1 MKYIVGKK
9 KNNELLCSFSK
20 LLWLRASSGGGP
32 LVFSLDCANQL
43 GHASG
48 WGFNALQ
55 IRVDRTEDILHAATL
70 SRHSKL
76 Q

>member
-1 MKYIVGKK
+1 MKYVVGKK
-9 KNNELLCSFSK
+9 INNELLCSFSK

-32 LVFSLDCANQL
+32 LVFSFDCANRL
-43 GHASG
+43 GRASAR
-48 WGFNALQ
+48 GFNALQ
-55 IRVDRTEDILHAATL
+55 TRIDRMEDILHAPTL

>member
-9 KNNELLCSFSK
+9 INNGLLCSFSK
-20 LLWLRASSGGGP
+20 LLWLLSAPPTAPP
-32 LVFSLDCANQL
+32 LVFSFDCA
-43 GHASG
+43 G

-55 IRVDRTEDILHAATL
+55 IRVDRMEDISHAPTL